1 MRNENSNGQFAKA
14 TLVEPEER
22 PIEDWLGE
30 LPEPYRAQA
39 LEARNGWATRRTTA
53 TSLSS
58 AIMNGFMWARTPQDD
73 KYWTD
78 VYWWVNDPTN
88 NALPA
93 PWSPPAGDATEEAQD
108 YRDALITECHLLMG
122 DITKSIA
129 EMSDKLDRLQRE
141 MDFLKPGSGF
151 VQEI

>member
-1 MRNENSNGQFAKA
+1 MTKRSSKGQVAKA
-14 TLVEPEER
+14 TPVEPKER

-39 LEARNGWATRRTTA
+39 LEERKGWPLLSTTA
-53 TSLSS
+53 TSLSN
-58 AIMNGFMWARTPQDD
+58 AILDGFLWARTPQDG
-73 KYWTD
+73 KYWSN
-78 VYWWVNDPTN
+78 VYWWVKDPTN

-93 PWSPPAGDATEEAQD
+93 PWSPPAPAPEEAQD
-108 YRDALITECHLLMG
+108 YRDALITEYHLLVG
-122 DITKSIA
+122 NITKSIA

-141 MDFLKPGSGF
+141 MDFLKSGSGF